1 MAIRTVAVNLT
12 SSGGV
17 VAAGECWI
25 EGFYVN
31 STTNGTIKFYNNPSA
46 ASDINPVL
54 TGTITPA
61 IGFHSLVGMHAT
73 AGCYALINSG
83 LLNVTVF
90 KREAD

>member
-1 MAIRTVAVNLT
+1 MPIRTVAVNLT

-17 VAAGECWI
+17 VAAGECWV

-31 STTNGTIKFYNNPSA
+31 STTNGTIKLYNNPTEA
-46 ASDINPVL
+46 VEINPVL

-61 IGFHSLVGMHAT
+61 IGSHCLYGLHAT
-73 AGCYALINSG
+73 AGLYVLINAG
-83 LLNVTVF
+83 TLDITFF